1 MTTSLDHSLIIRAL
15 DTPRLDLPTTGRAI
29 GSSRTALVKY
39 RSGQRPMPEGLR
51 LKLAAYLDAHARR
64 LGELAQALRA

>member
-1 MTTSLDHSLIIRAL
+1 MTTSLDPSLIIRAL
-15 DTPRLDLPTTGRAI
+15 DTPRLDLPAIGRAI

-39 RSGQRPMPEGLR
+39 RNGQRPMPEGLR

-64 LGELAQALRA
+64 LEELAQALRG